1 MNFGSTLSVSESVW
15 FVFSLCEFVDHS
27 VCPEKQERSTKSQEP
42 TRNSLPKS
50 TIEAKRVR

>member
-50 TIEAKRVR
+50 TI